1 MGCVI
6 MSDVKVIKRKAL
18 KQGIQQY
25 YDHYI
30 VATELYNLV
39 LYDNH
44 FEMMENA
51 LIYHMNVMNDLKKT
65 FKLIEPIEESIDL
78 IGLEKCIFKT
88 KTERLV
94 LDNYYALQD
103 LRELYKQLEYQY
115 YTLKAFSMMEC
126 DDNDTN

>member
-1 MGCVI
+1 
-6 MSDVKVIKRKAL
+6 MSDIKVIKRKAL

-39 LYDNH
+39 LYEH
-44 FEMMENA
+44 HYELMENA
-51 LIYHMNVMNDLKKT
+51 LTYHMNIMSDLNKT

-94 LDNYYALQD
+94 LENYYALQE
-103 LRELYKQLEYQY
+103 LRDLYKEVERQY
-115 YTLKAFSMMEC
+115 YTLKTASMVEC

>member
-1 MGCVI
+1 
-6 MSDVKVIKRKAL
+6 MSDTVKAIRRKAL
-18 KQGIQQY
+18 KQGVQEY

-30 VATELYNLV
+30 VATEMYNLV
-39 LYDNH
+39 LYDH
-44 FEMMENA
+44 HYEMLENA
-51 LIYHMNVMNDLKKT
+51 LSYHMNIMNDLKKT

-103 LRELYKQLEYQY
+103 LRELYKEVEQQF
-115 YTLKAFSMMEC
+115 YTLKSFSLMVD

>member
-1 MGCVI
+1 
-6 MSDVKVIKRKAL
+6 MSDLKVIKRKAL
-18 KQGIQQY
+18 KHGLQQY
-25 YDHYI
+25 YDDYI

-44 FEMMENA
+44 FEMVENA
-51 LIYHMNVMNDLKKT
+51 LTYHMNIMNDLKKT

-78 IGLEKCIFKT
+78 IGLEKCVFKT

-103 LRELYKQLEYQY
+103 LRNLYKEIENQY
-115 YTLKAFSMMEC
+115 YTLKTASMMEC
-126 DDNDTN
+126 DNNDTN